1 MAGENAR
8 RIILD
13 ETDSTNSYAKRLIA
27 GGFKG
32 EAVITAK
39 RQTSG
44 RGRQGKSFYSPDGTG
59 LYMSVILRPDAS
71 GGQFTLLTAAT
82 AVAVCEA
89 IEGHTA
95 LTPEIKWVN
104 DIYIGGRKVCGILCE
119 SVFSEGRLDAVVA
132 GIGINLTTTD
142 FPPELDTVAG
152 SLGFDKD
159 SEALTQAIADR
170 LFELCG
176 KLSELSFMQYYR
188 SHSCVIGKDI
198 TFTDAGVTYQARALS
213 IDDGG
218 GLRVSLPN
226 GQQKLL
232 SGGEISL
239 RLK

>member
-1 MAGENAR
+1 MAGEKAR

-27 GGFKG
+27 GGFEG

-39 RQTSG
+39 HQTAG
-44 RGRQGKSFYSPDGTG
+44 RGRQGKSFYSPEGTG
-59 LYMSVILRPDAS
+59 LYMSLILRPDADS
-71 GGQFTLLTAAT
+71 GQFTLLTAAT
-82 AVAVCEA
+82 AVAVCQA
-89 IEGHTA
+89 IEELTA

-104 DIYIGGRKVCGILCE
+104 DIYIEGRKVCGILCE
-119 SVFSEGRLDAVVA
+119 SVFREGSLDAVVA
-132 GIGINLTTTD
+132 GIGINLTTAD
-142 FPPELDTVAG
+142 FPPELDAIAG

-159 SEALTQAIADR
+159 SEVLVQAIAGR
-170 LFELCG
+170 LFKLCG
-176 KLSELSFMQYYR
+176 SLSDLSFMGYYR

-198 TFTDAGVTYQARALS
+198 TFTDAGIVYPAHAVS

-218 GLRVSLPN
+218 GLWVSLEN
-226 GQQKLL
+226 GNMRLL